1 MVAWALSA
9 LEAQTP
15 QLWAAELAF
24 ISACP
29 AGSMDE
35 VALIHLF
42 QAGMFADRAAVTA
55 LTDTD
60 ETTPRMRSAA
70 DEVRATLAAGGC
82 PLPLITRAEQAY
94 RAASHQAGFDG
105 PLIVELTMLR
115 LLVTI
120 YQARWRSDCL
130 LPASSNTH
138 CWACLPASGLGGFGS
153 KTGVSW
159 QPQGQL
165 SLPPRRT

>member
-1 MVAWALSA
+1 
-9 LEAQTP
+9 
-15 QLWAAELAF
+15 
-24 ISACP
+24 
-29 AGSMDE
+29 
-35 VALIHLF
+35 
-42 QAGMFADRAAVTA
+42 MFADRAAVTA

-120 YQARWRSDCL
+120 YQELGDALAYQPLFNDLKLLDLQHARQVFDAGAGCM
-130 LPASSNTH
+130 H
-138 CWACLPASGLGGFGS
+138 ACVHA
-153 KTGVSW
+153 
-159 QPQGQL
+159 
-165 SLPPRRT
+165 RMHA